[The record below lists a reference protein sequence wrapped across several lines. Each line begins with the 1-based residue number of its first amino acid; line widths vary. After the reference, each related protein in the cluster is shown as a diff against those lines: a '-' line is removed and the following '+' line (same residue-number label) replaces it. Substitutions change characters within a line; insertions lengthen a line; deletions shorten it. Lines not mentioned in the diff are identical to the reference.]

1 MNLEKYK
8 NHLIQNTKKILTD
21 WFESKENEKI
31 PQREVYRFLH
41 SIKGT
46 AGTIQ
51 LGGLMQVSDRL
62 LSVLD
67 ENSEKVWE
75 LDELRTFL
83 FDLMELTYEYEN
95 YAHVTMKT
103 GAIRQSNAQLI
114 QIIDDD
120 VSMLILLKDV
130 LEEKGWMVITN
141 TDPEKAVNQY
151 FEMQPDLLILDIH
164 LPMKDG
170 FHVLEDIQ
178 THNEKYFIPKLIISI
193 QNDKETRMKAYQSGA
208 DDFIGKPI
216 DIEEFI
222 VKIERHLQ
230 RKKFFDQSVLVDEL
244 TQIYNRRFL
253 EETLPRYFQEYK
265 RSKQAFSISVVDIDF
280 FKQVNDT
287 YGHLM
292 GDKVLNEFA
301 QFIKKSIR
309 SSDFIFRYGGEEF
322 VIIFPETTN
331 EKAKQRLTELIHNFS
346 KRKFTYKEKSFSVTF
361 SAGLFTVENE
371 SVTPEEAFKNADH
384 SLYEAK
390 RLGRARVETSY
401 TSLSHYEKKVVNV
414 SVIDDDVIIRTMLN
428 KIIESIDMGH
438 VELNI
443 AVFENGPSF
452 FKSRRANDG
461 RDHFLIV
468 DGVMPIMDGLEVLQK
483 VKTGPH
489 ANQFTVLMLTGRK
502 SEENIAQALKL
513 GADDY
518 VTKPFSVPELQARIE
533 RLLKREK

>member
-8 NHLIQNTKKILTD
+8 NHLIQNTKKVLTN
-21 WFESKENEKI
+21 WFEPKENEGI
-31 PQREVYRFLH
+31 PQRDVYRFLH

-62 LSVLD
+62 LLDLD
-67 ENSEKVWE
+67 ENSHKVWE
-75 LDELRTFL
+75 LDELRNFL

-95 YAHVTMKT
+95 FKHITIKT
-103 GAIRQSNAQLI
+103 STIRPSNAPLI

-120 VSMLILLKDV
+120 VSMLILLKDM

-178 THNEKYFIPKLIISI
+178 THNEKYFIPKMIISI
-193 QNDKETRMKAYQSGA
+193 QNDKQTRIKAYQSGA

-222 VKIERHLQ
+222 VKIERHIQ
-230 RKKFFDQSVLVDEL
+230 RKKMFDQSVLIDEL

-265 RSKQAFSISVVDIDF
+265 RSKQAFSISVVDIDY

-287 YGHLM
+287 YGHLF
-292 GDKVLNEFA
+292 GDRVLNEFA
-301 QFIKKSIR
+301 QFIKRSIR
-309 SSDFIFRYGGEEF
+309 SSDLIFRYGGEEF
-322 VIIFPETTN
+322 VIIFPGTKN
-331 EKAKQRLTELIHNFS
+331 IDAQQRLTELIHEFS
-346 KRKFTYKEKSFSVTF
+346 QKVFIYKEKSFTVTF
-361 SAGLFTVENE
+361 SAGLYTVDDEF
-371 SVTPEEAFKNADH
+371 VTPEEAFKYADH
-384 SLYEAK
+384 ALYEAK
-390 RLGRARVETSY
+390 RLGRARVETSGR
-401 TSLSHYEKKVVNV
+401 SLFYKKNVLNV
-414 SVIDDDVIIRTMLN
+414 SVIDDDIIIRTMLY

-438 VELNI
+438 LELNI
-443 AVFENGPSF
+443 AVFENGPLF
-452 FKSRRANDG
+452 FESGRADDG

-483 VKTGPH
+483 VKSGPY
-489 ANQFTVLMLTGRK
+489 ANQFSVLMLTGRK
-502 SEENIAQALKL
+502 SKENIAQALKL

>member
-21 WFESKENEKI
+21 WFESKEKKI

-51 LGGLMQVSDRL
+51 LGGLMQISDRL

-95 YAHVTMKT
+95 FAHVTIKT

-151 FEMQPDLLILDIH
+151 FEMQPDLLILDLH

-280 FKQVNDT
+280 FKHVNDT

-322 VIIFPETTN
+322 VIIFPGTTN

-346 KRKFTYKEKSFSVTF
+346 K
-361 SAGLFTVENE
+361 
-371 SVTPEEAFKNADH
+371 
-384 SLYEAK
+384 
-390 RLGRARVETSY
+390 
-401 TSLSHYEKKVVNV
+401 KKVY
-414 SVIDDDVIIRTMLN
+414 I
-428 KIIESIDMGH
+428 
-438 VELNI
+438 
-443 AVFENGPSF
+443 
-452 FKSRRANDG
+452 
-461 RDHFLIV
+461 
-468 DGVMPIMDGLEVLQK
+468 
-483 VKTGPH
+483 
-489 ANQFTVLMLTGRK
+489 
-502 SEENIAQALKL
+502 
-513 GADDY
+513 
-518 VTKPFSVPELQARIE
+518 
-533 RLLKREK
+533 

>member
-8 NHLIQNTKKILTD
+8 NHLIQNTKKILMD
-21 WFESKENEKI
+21 WFESKENERI

-41 SIKGT
+41 SVKGT

-75 LDELRTFL
+75 LDELRSFL

-95 YAHVTMKT
+95 YEHVTMKT

-164 LPMKDG
+164 LPTKDG

-178 THNEKYFIPKLIISI
+178 THNEKYFIPKMIISI
-193 QNDKETRMKAYQSGA
+193 QNDKQTRIKAYQSGA

-230 RKKFFDQSVLVDEL
+230 RKKMFDQSVLIDEL

-253 EETLPRYFQEYK
+253 EETLPRYFQEFK
-265 RSKQAFSISVVDIDF
+265 RSKQAFSISVVDIDY
-280 FKQVNDT
+280 FKHVNDT
-287 YGHLM
+287 YGHLY
-292 GDKVLNEFA
+292 GDIVLNEFA
-301 QFIKKSIR
+301 QFIKRSIR
-309 SSDFIFRYGGEEF
+309 SSDLIFRYGGEEF
-322 VIIFPETTN
+322 VIIFPGTKDTD
-331 EKAKQRLTELIHNFS
+331 ARQRLTELIHAFS
-346 KRKFTYKEKSFSVTF
+346 QKVFIYKEKSFTVTF
-361 SAGLFTVENE
+361 SAGLFTVDDEF
-371 SVTPEEAFKNADH
+371 VTPDEAFKYADH
-384 SLYEAK
+384 ALYEAK
-390 RLGRARVETSY
+390 RLGRARVETAGK
-401 TSLSHYEKKVVNV
+401 SLCYKKNVLNV
-414 SVIDDDVIIRTMLN
+414 SVIDDDIIIRTMLY

-438 VELNI
+438 IELNI
-443 AVFENGPSF
+443 AVFENGPLF
-452 FKSRRANDG
+452 FESGRADDG

-483 VKTGPH
+483 VKTGPY
-489 ANQFTVLMLTGRK
+489 ANQFSVLMLTGRK
-502 SEENIAQALKL
+502 SKENIAQALKL

-518 VTKPFSVPELQARIE
+518 VTKPFSMPELQARIE

>member
-21 WFESKENEKI
+21 WFEPKENEGI
-31 PQREVYRFLH
+31 PQRDVYRFLH

-62 LSVLD
+62 LLDLD
-67 ENSEKVWE
+67 ENSQKVWE
-75 LDELRTFL
+75 LDELRNFL

-95 YAHVTMKT
+95 FEHVTIKT
-103 GAIRQSNAQLI
+103 STIRPSNAPLI

-178 THNEKYFIPKLIISI
+178 THNEKYFIPKMIISI
-193 QNDKETRMKAYQSGA
+193 QNDKQTRIKAYQSGA

-222 VKIERHLQ
+222 VKIERHIQ
-230 RKKFFDQSVLVDEL
+230 RKKMFDQSVLIDEL

-265 RSKQAFSISVVDIDF
+265 RSKQSFSISVVDIDY

-287 YGHLM
+287 YGHLF
-292 GDKVLNEFA
+292 GDRVLNEFA
-301 QFIKKSIR
+301 QFIKRSIR
-309 SSDFIFRYGGEEF
+309 SSDLIFRYGGEEF
-322 VIIFPETTN
+322 VIIFPGTKN
-331 EKAKQRLTELIHNFS
+331 IDAQQRLTELIHEFS
-346 KRKFTYKEKSFSVTF
+346 QKVFIYKENSFTVTF
-361 SAGLFTVENE
+361 SAGLYTVDDEF
-371 SVTPEEAFKNADH
+371 VTPEEAFKYADH
-384 SLYEAK
+384 ALYEAK
-390 RLGRARVETSY
+390 RLGRARVETSGR
-401 TSLSHYEKKVVNV
+401 SLFYKKNILNV
-414 SVIDDDVIIRTMLN
+414 SVIDDDIIIRTMLY

-438 VELNI
+438 LELNI
-443 AVFENGPSF
+443 AVFENGPLF
-452 FKSRRANDG
+452 FESGRADDG

-483 VKTGPH
+483 VKSGPY
-489 ANQFTVLMLTGRK
+489 ANQFSVLMLTGRK
-502 SEENIAQALKL
+502 SKENIAQALKL

>member
-1 MNLEKYK
+1 MEKYK

-21 WFESKENEKI
+21 WFEPKENEGI
-31 PQREVYRFLH
+31 PQRDVYRFLH

-62 LSVLD
+62 LLELD
-67 ENSEKVWE
+67 ENSKKVWE
-75 LDELRTFL
+75 LDELRNFL

-95 YAHVTMKT
+95 FEHLTIKT
-103 GAIRQSNAQLI
+103 SAIRPSNAPLI

-151 FEMQPDLLILDIH
+151 FEMHPDLLILDIH

-178 THNEKYFIPKLIISI
+178 THNEKYFIPKMIISI
-193 QNDKETRMKAYQSGA
+193 QNDKQTRIKAYQSGA

-216 DIEEFI
+216 DIAEFI

-230 RKKFFDQSVLVDEL
+230 RKKMFDQSVLIDEL
-244 TQIYNRRFL
+244 TQVYNRRFL

-265 RSKQAFSISVVDIDF
+265 RSKQVFSISVVDIDY

-287 YGHLM
+287 YGHLL
-292 GDKVLNEFA
+292 GDRVLNEFA
-301 QFIKKSIR
+301 QFIKRSIR
-309 SSDFIFRYGGEEF
+309 SSDLIFRYGGEEF
-322 VIIFPETTN
+322 VIIFPRTKNKE
-331 EKAKQRLTELIHNFS
+331 AKRRLTELIHAFS
-346 KRKFTYKEKSFSVTF
+346 QKVFTYNEKSFTITF
-361 SAGLFTVENE
+361 SAGLFTVDDEI
-371 SVTPEEAFKNADH
+371 VTPEEAFKYADH

-390 RLGRARVETSY
+390 RLGRARVETSRR
-401 TSLSHYEKKVVNV
+401 TLSYKKNVLNV
-414 SVIDDDVIIRTMLN
+414 SVIDDDIIIRTMLN

-438 VELNI
+438 IELNI
-443 AVFENGPSF
+443 AVFENGPLF
-452 FKSRRANDG
+452 FESGRANDG

-489 ANQFTVLMLTGRK
+489 ANLFSVLMLTGRK
-502 SEENIAQALKL
+502 SKDNIAQALKL

-518 VTKPFSVPELQARIE
+518 VTKPFSMPELQARIE